1 MAITLDKYFE
11 LGENAEHMH
20 PTALSEY
27 LKFIDD
33 LNQVVALNTITDEDV
48 KRLLSGLDNWI
59 YLDWLKGLQE
69 WLTKCLAG
77 NSNKTP
83 SVYPGELPS
92 WSAWWIK
99 RLLKKVGS
107 IKHEELVL
115 AAVEKREKARALQ
128 EVKEKALYINE
139 KNSAIEKLRKEL
151 SKGKK
156 PVFSLSSG
164 LAKYHTDDWY
174 ELEPLIKSKLEEWA
188 APHIKIRV
196 PQILKRVVSWDIDWW
211 VYPVPYY
218 AKYEVIGVPCL
229 TWCFKVMVILEVH
242 LKLEETKPLGF
253 FYLGPIHWENQEGF
267 TTPITLLAVLAG
279 GKLECDG
286 IELIKHDGSCFCFLI
301 QGYED
306 GYIDIH
312 QQFRQFIID
321 TAKEKGLAEG
331 LLAKGMIDD
340 IIAKLLTE
348 KVLLPLPA
356 VSTKK
361 DNGQFT
367 GNDDDLLA
375 TLQSMGYPTPK
386 IKAAMESINLSPT
399 ITFKKKIEAALK
411 FLDSNSL

>member
-1 MAITLDKYFE
+1 MAITLDKFFE
-11 LGENAEHMH
+11 LGEQAGHMH
-20 PTALSEY
+20 PTALNEY
-27 LKFIDD
+27 QKFIDD
-33 LNQVVALNTITDEDV
+33 LNQVVPLSTITDEDV

-107 IKHEELVL
+107 IKHGELVL

-139 KNSAIEKLRKEL
+139 KNSAIEKFKKEL

-229 TWCFKVMVILEVH
+229 TWCFKVMVILEAH
-242 LKLEETKPLGF
+242 LKLVETKPLGF
-253 FYLGPIHWENQEGF
+253 FYLGPVHWENQEGF
-267 TTPITLLAVLAG
+267 TTPIALLVMLAE
-279 GKLECDG
+279 GKLEGDG
-286 IELIKHDGSCFCFLI
+286 IELIEHDASSLAFFI
-301 QGYED
+301 RGYDE
-306 GYIDIH
+306 GFTEIH
-312 QQFRQFIID
+312 EEFRQFIID
-321 TAKEKGLAEG
+321 TTKGKDLAQG
-331 LLAKGMIDD
+331 LLARGLIDNVT
-340 IIAKLLTE
+340 AQLLAE
-348 KVLLPLPA
+348 KVKMPLPA
-356 VSTKK
+356 VSAQEG
-361 DNGQFT
+361 NVQFT
-367 GNDDDLLA
+367 GNDGDLLA
-375 TLQSMGYPTPK
+375 KLQGMGYPTQK
-386 IKAAMESINLSPT
+386 IKDAMESIKLSPT
-399 ITFKKKIEAALK
+399 MPFKEKVEAVLK